1 MKEASR
7 KTKTCQ
13 PNLNICLSLT
23 NLPQV
28 LWDSNPVG
36 LAEFRVPLPL
46 PILYNWSE
54 SVKHAPG
61 KKSKEVRYFLGTKRA
76 KSIFNVVFDK
86 HSQNMF
92 YFWTIRFLVAGS
104 KEIGTG
110 SGNSSISSGSGVLVP
125 SVDDKDVDWDD
136 DDDDLDLNE
145 DMDEEEVK
153 KIMQS
158 MATKKQSGDDG
169 TGDPDVSHWI
179 ENVEFVIP

>member
-1 MKEASR
+1 
-7 KTKTCQ
+7 
-13 PNLNICLSLT
+13 
-23 NLPQV
+23 
-28 LWDSNPVG
+28 
-36 LAEFRVPLPL
+36 
-46 PILYNWSE
+46 
-54 SVKHAPG
+54 
-61 KKSKEVRYFLGTKRA
+61 
-76 KSIFNVVFDK
+76 
-86 HSQNMF
+86 MF